1 MDARIALPE
10 GMPRPTGDG
19 GQALLDK
26 IWSHFRVFRLWP
38 TFDQIDRGLAVD
50 GLVFEEA
57 VQQLCPALLR
67 GVSSDITHLPQGAQ
81 ELELTLAGAANTMA
95 DESVISVFLGMVRTA
110 ATIEPHYHPRE
121 PGQLP
126 ELLPSDLRSLDGI
139 DGGLLTN
146 EIMYAAASLGRHEP
160 CFRGSSGFRHM
171 EKAWMLHF
179 DRGIRPF
186 ARVRSLDDYWR
197 IRGRVVGPER
207 AEAERRP
214 FHQGPYPP
222 QPTAVV
228 VPTFVGMTQKTHAA
242 ARDSS
247 EPMSVTCTLHPLIAQ
262 VAEERYR
269 RGAYNDA
276 VRSAFQAVEHRVS
289 TLTGDNQVGERLM
302 GAAFNNKPNPPKI
315 TATRSTGGSLESE
328 QNGMQFL
335 FKGAMLALRN
345 PRSHGPDE
353 KDDRDEADEM
363 LAFASFLMRRLDIED
378 KRRRTSPSAAEMAKM
393 AAEYGRKMNAARGDT
408 AGP

>member
-1 MDARIALPE
+1 MNVRNALPE

-26 IWSHFRVFRLWP
+26 IWSHFRVFRQWP
-38 TFDQIDRGLAVD
+38 TFDRIDRQLAVGGLA
-50 GLVFEEA
+50 FEEA

-67 GVSSDITHLPQGAQ
+67 GVSSDITHLPQGEQ
-81 ELELTLAGAANTMA
+81 ELSLTLAGAANTMA
-95 DESVISVFLGMVRTA
+95 DWSVVSVFLAMVRTA
-110 ATIEPHYHPRE
+110 ATIEPHYHPTE
-121 PGQLP
+121 PGELP
-126 ELLPSDLRSLDGI
+126 ELLPSDLRSLQGI
-139 DGGLLTN
+139 DVSLLTS
-146 EIMYAAASLGRHEP
+146 ETMYAAASLGGREP
-160 CFRGSSGFRHM
+160 CFRGSSGFRHV
-171 EKAWMLHF
+171 EKAWTLHF

-186 ARVRSLDDYWR
+186 AEVRSLNAYWS

-207 AEAERRP
+207 VEAERRP

-222 QPTAVV
+222 SPPTAAI
-228 VPTFVGMTQKTHAA
+228 VPSLGWVSPKTHAA
-242 ARDSS
+242 DRDSS
-247 EPMSVTCTLHPLIAQ
+247 EPLSVTCTLHPLIAK
-262 VAEERYR
+262 VVEERYR

-302 GAAFNNKPNPPKI
+302 GAAFNNKPDPPKI
-315 TATRSTGGSLESE
+315 TATRFTGGSLESE

-363 LAFASFLMRRLDIED
+363 LAFACFLMRRLDIED
-378 KRRRTSPSAAEMAKM
+378 EKRKQEALRAAASQ
-393 AAEYGRKMNAARGDT
+393 
-408 AGP
+408 P